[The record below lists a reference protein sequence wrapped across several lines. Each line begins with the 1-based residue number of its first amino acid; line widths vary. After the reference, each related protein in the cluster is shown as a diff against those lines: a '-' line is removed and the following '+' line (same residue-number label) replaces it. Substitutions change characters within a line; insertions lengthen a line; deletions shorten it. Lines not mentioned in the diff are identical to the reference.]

1 MKDKILSHI
10 SLESTGKTI
19 SLFFDNMK
27 SAHHSLKILFN
38 RQELEGLD
46 KLEGKYR
53 VEEVQFKAEK
63 REDTNLEEKEE
74 AVVRLTEEEW
84 AAQLASMTTREQ
96 REMERFLGE
105 RGDIRILENPGC
117 SSKRSWR
124 LDVEGV
130 GTLFLPLRSG
140 RLDAGHKTILVE
152 PIVEDGRLKLSTKTF
167 LKRVTTSKWKSML
180 VRHQEEEDQFWN
192 SSDGFNLFWLCSRRM
207 HAKNL
212 TVTKMSKAVRIEQL

>member
-1 MKDKILSHI
+1 MKDKILPHI
-10 SLESTGKTI
+10 LLESTGKTMYPVHNI
-19 SLFFDNMK
+19 N

-63 REDTNLEEKEE
+63 KEDTNLEEEE
-74 AVVRLTEEEW
+74 VVRLTEEEW
-84 AAQLASMTTREQ
+84 GAQLASMTTREQ

-105 RGDIRILENPGC
+105 RGDIRIMENPGC

-124 LDVEGV
+124 LEVEGV

-152 PIVEDGRLKLSTKTF
+152 PIIEDGRLKLSTKTF

-212 TVTKMSKAVRIEQL
+212 TVTKMSRAVRIEQL